1 MSLDN
6 LLSLMLPKMRISVSD
21 MFTDIFDGTVEEFIK
36 SSDLMEF
43 SGYPEREVQHCLWCN
58 GFFSIGIAL
67 DD

>member
-1 MSLDN
+1 MSLEN
-6 LLSLMLPKMRISVSD
+6 LLNLMTPQTKIFVSD

>member
-1 MSLDN
+1 MTLEKI
-6 LLSLMLPKMRISVSD
+6 LSLMLPKMRISVSD
-21 MFTDIFDGTVEEFIK
+21 MLTDIFDGTVEEFIK
-36 SSDLMEF
+36 SSDLMQF